1 MIEPLWG
8 SIEMMT
14 FFLLVNT
21 GVAIVAAIFYYFL
34 YMLTFN
40 TELLFE
46 VHIHGL
52 AGYLAGV
59 SVAVKQAM
67 PDHILYRSP
76 LGKITNRNIP
86 LTVFGLTFIMWAIGN
101 IRYNRINNWKIY
113 LQEWWRG
120 HIVPCLEQGWLY
132 HGCT

>member
-67 PDHILYRSP
+67 PDHILYRFP
-76 LGKITNRNIP
+76 LGKITNRNIS
-86 LTVFGLTFIMWAIGN
+86 LACFVLLFVSVKQSSLSL
-101 IRYNRINNWKIY
+101 KD
-113 LQEWWRG
+113 
-120 HIVPCLEQGWLY
+120 
-132 HGCT
+132 